1 MKKNN
6 SASRVSI
13 QDLFYDILIKIFLKL
28 NVVEL
33 SVASMVCKSWNE
45 ICCNHLLW
53 AKLDLSRLSSNAFNI
68 PLLPG
73 AWMDDLVSKSKLIT
87 CLKYA
92 LRLSNYNTSC
102 LVFNFFIY
110 LQDAELI
117 FIAERYFFF
126 FSYNC
131 TQFVCYVGQ
140 YISPFP
146 VSLCSSP

>member
-1 MKKNN
+1 MKN
-6 SASRVSI
+6 SNSTSTISI
-13 QDLFYDILIKIFLKL
+13 QDLFLDILIRVFLKL

-45 ICCNHLLW
+45 ICRNPLLW

-73 AWMDDLVSKSKLIT
+73 VWRDDLVSKNKLIT

-92 LRLSNYNTSC
+92 LHLSNCNTSC

-110 LQDAELI
+110 LTDAELT
-117 FIAERYFFF
+117 FIVERYHFLLT
-126 FSYNC
+126 NC
-131 TQFVCYVGQ
+131 T
-140 YISPFP
+140 
-146 VSLCSSP
+146 

>member
-1 MKKNN
+1 MQETLTIKKNN
-6 SASRVSI
+6 SASRISI
-13 QDLFYDILIKIFLKL
+13 QNLFYDILIKIFLKL

-45 ICCNHLLW
+45 ICHNHLLW

-73 AWMDDLVSKSKLIT
+73 AWRDDLVSKSKLIT

-92 LRLSNYNTSC
+92 LRLRNNNTSC

-110 LQDAELI
+110 LIDA
-117 FIAERYFFF
+117 
-126 FSYNC
+126 
-131 TQFVCYVGQ
+131 
-140 YISPFP
+140 
-146 VSLCSSP
+146 